1 MPRHGWIDLLLVN
14 GVKHHLH
21 NICGHE
27 LLSIIM
33 HFVQILLS
41 TLDPVSNI
49 VFALF
54 ILYLCHKSLSIFVH
68 CVPNLLSVRDPASL
82 VLRHRSGFTTG
93 RKQNSLLANTKD
105 VSTYVLTSFVLPVWP
120 RGESK
125 LTVSVPVVAIL
136 FRKAHN
142 LAGNSFDSHVNLLL
156 AGLLA

>member
-1 MPRHGWIDLLLVN
+1 
-14 GVKHHLH
+14 
-21 NICGHE
+21 
-27 LLSIIM
+27 M

-105 VSTYVLTSFVLPVWP
+105 VSTYVLTSFVLPV
-120 RGESK
+120 
-125 LTVSVPVVAIL
+125 
-136 FRKAHN
+136 
-142 LAGNSFDSHVNLLL
+142 
-156 AGLLA
+156 